1 MLLLTQSSST
11 TGDLH
16 GASRGHLYGETFL
29 FVMTWGRGG
38 TDCYCQ
44 VVVEA
49 RGAAMHP
56 TAPRIALHKEE
67 LSCPKCQSCWSQEI
81 LFYHILNINSARR
94 GTSIFRIW
102 THTLYTHIDQ
112 RNEKKKR
119 IHILFPLSLWP
130 QLILRSF
137 LTVLVSTLPGAYLI
151 HLYILRAW
159 KLVRKESKN
168 KFCFVN

>member
-112 RNEKKKR
+112 RNEKKKKNSY
-119 IHILFPLSLWP
+119 IVPFVFMAATHPSIFPNCSCLHTPWGLPYSSLYTKG
-130 QLILRSF
+130 LEIS
-137 LTVLVSTLPGAYLI
+137 
-151 HLYILRAW
+151 
-159 KLVRKESKN
+159 KKRK
-168 KFCFVN
+168 